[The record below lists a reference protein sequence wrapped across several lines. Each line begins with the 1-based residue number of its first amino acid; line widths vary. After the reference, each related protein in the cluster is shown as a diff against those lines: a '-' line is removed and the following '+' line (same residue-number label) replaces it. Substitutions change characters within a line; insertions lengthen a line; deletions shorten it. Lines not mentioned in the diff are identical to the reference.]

1 MKESIKEFAK
11 KVRNL
16 EIKIRKAVNVQLH
29 GDYHSIFKGSGLEFE
44 DVREYQYGDDVRI
57 IDWNVTAKGHGTFVK
72 TFKEEKEQTVYFLL
86 DISASQEI
94 GKPGNQ
100 KIDIAKEICG
110 VLTLAATRQQ
120 SQIGFIS
127 FTTEKERYLKPGK
140 GLKHAYQLF
149 SFMFN
154 TEPKFKKTNL
164 TSAFAFALNLIK
176 RRSLVIV
183 ISDFI
188 DTDYEKNLRSLAK
201 RHDLVLIQISDS
213 REAKFP
219 ALGIIP
225 LYEKESGQSKW
236 VNTSSSSFLTKIK
249 SDYENNI
256 NALQDLA
263 RKYQVNYINI
273 DTNEDFVP
281 QLYKLFKNRNV
292 ARKSA

>member
-11 KVRNL
+11 KVKNL
-16 EIKIRKAVNVQLH
+16 EIKIRKAVNVQMH

-57 IDWNVTAKGHGTFVK
+57 IDWNVSAKGHGTFVK

-94 GKPGNQ
+94 GKPGNR
-100 KIDIAKEICG
+100 KIDVAKEICG

-120 SQIGFIS
+120 SQIGFLA
-127 FTTEKERYLKPGK
+127 FTDEKERYLKPGK

-149 SFMFN
+149 NFMFH
-154 TEPKFKKTNL
+154 TEPKSKKTDLSN
-164 TSAFAFALNLIK
+164 AFGFALNLIK
-176 RRSLVIV
+176 RKSLIVV

-188 DTDYEKNLRSLAK
+188 DTAYEKNLKALAK
-201 RHDLVLIQISDS
+201 RHDLVLIHINDS
-213 REAKFP
+213 RETKFP

-225 LYEKESGQSKW
+225 LYEKESNKTAW
-236 VNTSSSSFLTKIK
+236 INTSSPGFLRKLKT
-249 SDYENNI
+249 DYDKNI
-256 NALQDLA
+256 ETLQNFV
-263 RKYQVNYINI
+263 RKYQVTHVNI
-273 DTNEDFVP
+273 DTNEDFIP
-281 QLYKLFKNRNV
+281 QLYKLFKNRNL